1 MRRFLPLLLAAG
13 LLLAAC
19 GTSGG
24 NDDAAPTTTTAA
36 TDDATTTTA
45 DDAATTTTDGPSGD
59 DGDQPSEDNYVGAFT
74 EQLSSGGGGN
84 LSFDEDTATCVATGW
99 VDALGV
105 DALRESGV
113 ALDDLADPDFDLADE
128 LEPGAEAGAA
138 MAQAFPACEADL
150 IGTFADVVSGGDAE
164 AAGCL
169 VDAIDPEAFYEEL
182 GRSFGLGADEELS
195 SMLDTAGTACGIGA

>member
-1 MRRFLPLLLAAG
+1 MRRLLPLLLAVG
-13 LLLAAC
+13 LLLVGC

-24 NDDAAPTTTTAA
+24 D
-36 TDDATTTTA
+36 
-45 DDAATTTTDGPSGD
+45 DDAATTTTGAAAEEATTTAADDVTTTAADDPAGD
-59 DGDQPSEDNYVGAFT
+59 DDQPSEDDYVAAFV

-84 LSFDEDTATCVATGW
+84 LSFDEDTATCVAEGW

-105 DALRESGV
+105 DGLRDSGA
-113 ALDDLADPDFDLADE
+113 ALDDLADPDFDLASE

-150 IGTFADVVSGGDAE
+150 IGTFAQAVAGGDDE

-169 VDAIDPEAFYEEL
+169 VDALDPEAFYEEL
-182 GRSFGLGADEELS
+182 GRSFGLGDDEELS
-195 SMLDTAGTACGIGA
+195 AMLDAAGTDCGIGA